1 MSHKPFFTN
10 LLRRCSGQSSFGCM
24 DQNNLFSLQQ
34 FNQPGEEPSPGN
46 DPWLESPRGCVGKDL
61 AVENAQNNFDKPVV
75 GNKPGSGSRLCLD
88 KALGW
93 NKPLAGKN
101 PGLER
106 AQYWKQPLGWKEPLA
121 GNRCW
126 AGKSLVLET
135 APGWKD
141 SPCWEAVPGWQKHLD
156 EGITP

>member
-1 MSHKPFFTN
+1 MLKANVGFD
-10 LLRRCSGQSSFGCM
+10 LQSFW
-24 DQNNLFSLQQ
+24 
-34 FNQPGEEPSPGN
+34 GEEPSPGN
-46 DPWLESPRGCVGKDL
+46 DPWLESPRGWKRPCVGKDL
-61 AVENAQNNFDKPVV
+61 AVENAQNNFDKPLV

-106 AQYWKQPLGWKEPLA
+106 AQCWKQPLGWKEPLA
-121 GNRCW
+121 GNRPW
-126 AGKSLVLET
+126 AGKRLVLET